1 MKLFAETGSVI
12 NALMDNGGGCL
23 EPKVGDTF
31 AELLWTDRNLWIIK
45 SVKSNRDFIAERV
58 ETKMKDWTDGTEYPV
73 VADGVIQTSGSPSH
87 FTRPRKYW
95 KCDGHT
101 VHLSF
106 GAKTG
111 YRDPSF

>member
-1 MKLFAETGSVI
+1 MKLGTDTGSVF
-12 NALMDNGGGCL
+12 NALMDNGDGCL
-23 EPKVGDTF
+23 ELKAGDTF
-31 AELLWTDRNLWIIK
+31 AELLWTDRNLWIINL
-45 SVKSNRDFIAERV
+45 VKSNRDFTAKRV
-58 ETKMKDWTDGTEYPV
+58 ETKMRNWADGTEYPV
-73 VADGVIQTSGSPSH
+73 EIDGVIQTFGSPCH
-87 FTRPRKYW
+87 FTRPRKHW